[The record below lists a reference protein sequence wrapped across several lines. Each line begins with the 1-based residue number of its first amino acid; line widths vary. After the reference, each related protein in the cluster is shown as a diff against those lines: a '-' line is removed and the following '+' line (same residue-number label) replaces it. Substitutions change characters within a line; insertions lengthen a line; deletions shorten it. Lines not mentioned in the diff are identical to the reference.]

1 MIFVNTILTFKHGVT
16 GIRRALVYICENK
29 HSNKEQA
36 LLPDGIQQ
44 QFFLHIIKF
53 ASPFLFFIFKDLI
66 IFFITVV
73 SRYGSNFS
81 RVFDVG
87 CLEVTVKCPM

>member
-1 MIFVNTILTFKHGVT
+1 MIFVNTILTFIHGVT

-53 ASPFLFFIFKDLI
+53 ASSFFFNSEDLI
-66 IFFITVV
+66 IFLKLV

-81 RVFDVG
+81 RLFDVG
-87 CLEVTVKCPM
+87 CLEVTVECPM

>member
-29 HSNKEQA
+29 HSNTEQA

-44 QFFLHIIKF
+44 QFFFTYNKICKF
-53 ASPFLFFIFKDLI
+53 FLFNSKDLI
-66 IFFITVV
+66 IFFKTVV

-87 CLEVTVKCPM
+87 CLEVTVECPM